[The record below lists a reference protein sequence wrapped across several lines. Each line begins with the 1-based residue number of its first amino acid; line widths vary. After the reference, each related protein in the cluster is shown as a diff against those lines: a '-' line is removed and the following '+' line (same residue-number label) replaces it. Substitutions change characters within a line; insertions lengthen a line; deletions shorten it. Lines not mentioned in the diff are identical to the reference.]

1 MSGSGD
7 RLDSA
12 APERTAVVTGGGSGI
27 GLACAAAL
35 ARRGMR
41 GALVGRRRNR
51 LEAAA
56 AGLAVPGVALAADLT
71 EPGAPERVAERA
83 LEALGRID
91 VLVHAAGVF
100 ETQPVPDFTPE
111 SWRRVL
117 DLNLGAVAALTAA
130 CWEALSASEGQV
142 VLISSIA
149 AVQAFEGD
157 AAYAASKAGMNAY
170 GEVLRLEGRNRG
182 IRVITLCPAQIDTE
196 LWDGKAPDEVR
207 ARMMPVEA
215 VGELTAYL
223 VGLDR
228 RIDVAPVA
236 IRPVRDPWQEPE

>member
-1 MSGSGD
+1 MSRADEASG
-7 RLDSA
+7 RV
-12 APERTAVVTGGGSGI
+12 AVVTGGGSGI

-41 GALVGRRRNR
+41 SALVGRRRDR

-71 EPGAPERVAERA
+71 EPSAPARVAERA
-83 LEALGRID
+83 LEACGRID
-91 VLVHAAGVF
+91 VLVHSAGVF
-100 ETQPVPDFTPE
+100 ETQPVPDITPE

-117 DLNLGAVAALTAA
+117 DLNLGSVATLTAA
-130 CWEALSASEGQV
+130 CWEPLSASGGQV

-149 AVQAFEGD
+149 AVQAFKGD

-170 GEVLRLEGRNRG
+170 GEVLRLEGRDRG

-215 VGELTAYL
+215 VGELAASL
-223 VGLDR
+223 VSMDR
-228 RIDVAPVA
+228 RIDIAPIA
-236 IRPVRDPWQEPE
+236 IRPVRDPWQDQELGQ

>member
-1 MSGSGD
+1 MTGSAG
-7 RLDSA
+7 RVAL
-12 APERTAVVTGGGSGI
+12 VTGGGSGI

-35 ARRGMR
+35 ARRGMCNV
-41 GALVGRRRNR
+41 LVGRRQDR

-71 EPGAPERVAERA
+71 EPGASDRVAEQA
-83 LEALGRID
+83 LEACGRID
-91 VLVHAAGVF
+91 VLVHSAGIF
-100 ETQPVPDFTPE
+100 ETQPVPDITPE

-130 CWEALSASEGQV
+130 CWGALAATGGQV

-149 AVQAFEGD
+149 AVQAFKGD

-170 GEVLRLEGRNRG
+170 GEVLRLEGQDRG
-182 IRVITLCPAQIDTE
+182 IRVITLCPAQIDTD

-215 VGELTAYL
+215 VGELAASL
-223 VGLDR
+223 VTMDR
-228 RIDVAPVA
+228 RIDIAPVA
-236 IRPVRDPWQEPE
+236 IRPVSDPWQSQEPDP

>member
-1 MSGSGD
+1 MTGSAG
-7 RLDSA
+7 RVAL
-12 APERTAVVTGGGSGI
+12 VTGGGSGI

-41 GALVGRRRNR
+41 SVLVGRRRYR
-51 LEAAA
+51 LETAA
-56 AGLAVPGVALAADLT
+56 AGLAVPGLALAADLT
-71 EPGAPERVAERA
+71 EPGASDRVAEQA
-83 LEALGRID
+83 LETCGRID
-91 VLVHAAGVF
+91 VLVHSAGVF
-100 ETQPVPDFTPE
+100 ETQPVPDITPE

-117 DLNLGAVAALTAA
+117 DLNLGAVATLTAA
-130 CWEALSASEGQV
+130 CWEALAASGGQV

-170 GEVLRLEGRNRG
+170 GEVLRLEGRDRG

-215 VGELTAYL
+215 VGELAASL
-223 VGLDR
+223 VSMDR
-228 RIDVAPVA
+228 RIDIAPIA
-236 IRPVRDPWQEPE
+236 IRPVHDPWQSQEPDP

>member
-1 MSGSGD
+1 MSGSGG

-12 APERTAVVTGGGSGI
+12 APERAAVVTGGGSGI

-35 ARRGMR
+35 ARRGMHC
-41 GALVGRRRNR
+41 ALVGRRRDR
-51 LEAAA
+51 LETAA

-71 EPGAPERVAERA
+71 EPGAPEQVAERA

-91 VLVHAAGVF
+91 VLIHSAGVF

-130 CWEALSASEGQV
+130 CWVALSASGGQV

-196 LWDGKAPDEVR
+196 LWDGKAPEEVR

-215 VGELTAYL
+215 VGELAASL

-236 IRPVRDPWQEPE
+236 IRPVRDPWQEPG

>member
-1 MSGSGD
+1 MTD
-7 RLDSA
+7 LA
-12 APERTAVVTGGGSGI
+12 AAVVTGGGSGI

-35 ARRGMR
+35 ARRGMC
-41 GALVGRRRNR
+41 GALVGRRRDR

-71 EPGAPERVAERA
+71 EPGAPEQVAERA

-91 VLVHAAGVF
+91 VLIHSAGVF
-100 ETQPVPDFTPE
+100 ETQPVSDFTPE

-130 CWEALSASEGQV
+130 CWEALSASGGQV

-170 GEVLRLEGRNRG
+170 GEVLRLEGRDRG

-196 LWDGKAPDEVR
+196 LWDGKAPEEVR

-215 VGELTAYL
+215 VGELAAYL

>member
-1 MSGSGD
+1 MTEQ
-7 RLDSA
+7 A
-12 APERTAVVTGGGSGI
+12 AAVTGGGSGI

-41 GALVGRRRNR
+41 CALVGRRRDR

-71 EPGAPERVAERA
+71 EPGAPEQVAEQA

-91 VLVHAAGVF
+91 VLIHSAGVF

-130 CWEALSASEGQV
+130 CWGALSASGGQV

-170 GEVLRLEGRNRG
+170 GEVLRLEGRHRG

-196 LWDGKAPDEVR
+196 LWDGKAPEEVR

-215 VGELTAYL
+215 VGELAASL

-236 IRPVRDPWQEPE
+236 IRPVQDPWQEPG